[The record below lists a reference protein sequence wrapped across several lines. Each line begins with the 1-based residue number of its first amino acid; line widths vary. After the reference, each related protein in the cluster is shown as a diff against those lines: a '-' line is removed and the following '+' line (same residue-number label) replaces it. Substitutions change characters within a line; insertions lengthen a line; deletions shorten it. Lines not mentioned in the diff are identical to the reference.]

1 MMGWFRGSIDPKEAF
16 PIDSFPL
23 ETLGEKTG
31 DALALLYKKTPAR
44 NAVAGF
50 LPAPV
55 TVDRQKEDFFR
66 RVLPILDGF
75 DNIFRYAERINL
87 EGNETL
93 GNWLKTLE
101 TLYRRLQ
108 SALEKEGLLAIESKG
123 APLDLS
129 MHEVVDIRDDPT
141 VPNNIVVE
149 ELVKG
154 YQFGRRVL
162 RDAKVVVAKNSKP
175 ATQPDRE
182 DGEEFH
188 G

>member
-16 PIDSFPL
+16 PIENFPL
-23 ETLGEKTG
+23 ETLGEKKG
-31 DALALLYKKTPAR
+31 DALALLYKKTPGK
-44 NAVAGF
+44 NNVAGF
-50 LPAPV
+50 LPAPI
-55 TVDRQKEDFFR
+55 TIDRQKEEFFR
-66 RVLPILDGF
+66 RILPILDGF

-87 EGNETL
+87 DGNETL

-123 APLDLS
+123 ASLDLS
-129 MHEVVDIRDDPT
+129 IHEVVDIREDPSA
-141 VPNNIVVE
+141 PNNTVVE

-162 RDAKVVVAKNSKP
+162 RDAKVVVAKNAKP
-175 ATQPDRE
+175 VTKPV
-182 DGEEFH
+182 EELEE
-188 G
+188 